1 MRQGIRSA
9 FDVDYERRRD
19 DVPPTLPPRTVHFRR
34 RTIHRNRSFIWPAA
48 FFLFGALY
56 PGVAAAWSSMS
67 NHDVDNLVFA
77 AEKGHLRADDAPSA
91 DREGEQM
98 QITFTRSGGFAGP
111 ATSCE
116 GSITFD
122 GISARVTSSFGY
134 RRDLAPDEIQM
145 LRAAISQL
153 PSAQVPSPGQLRD
166 AYQYDIRIARDDGT
180 TENLTV
186 HGDPQSGPQDLFGW
200 VRQECDRIW
209 AHRANSRSR

>member
-1 MRQGIRSA
+1 
-9 FDVDYERRRD
+9 
-19 DVPPTLPPRTVHFRR
+19 
-34 RTIHRNRSFIWPAA
+34 
-48 FFLFGALY
+48 
-56 PGVAAAWSSMS
+56 MS
-67 NHDVDNLVFA
+67 DHAVNNLVFA
-77 AEKGHLRADDAPSA
+77 AGKGHLPTHDAPSIE
-91 DREGEQM
+91 REGEQAM
-98 QITFTRSGGFAGP
+98 QITFTRSGGIAGP

-134 RRDLAPDEIQM
+134 QRDLAPDEIQM
-145 LRAAISQL
+145 LRAAISQP
-153 PSAQVPSPGQLRD
+153 PSTQVPSPGQLRD

-209 AHRANSRSR
+209 THRANSRPR